1 MGIAVA
7 QKRKRQMTFMLILL
21 MILSAAAMHVT
32 EFNLLDAVIA
42 VPSAI
47 IWMVT
52 NFYPNAESLNN
63 LPSIAA
69 KLKETVFLAIVA
81 TTTSS
86 IFALLFALMS
96 TRSNLKLTII
106 CRLIASFFRNVPD
119 TVWAIVLLLS
129 FGQNIVSGYIA
140 LFFATFGFLTRSFAE
155 TIEEASGSSIEALE
169 ATGATYFQVVFQAI
183 MPSSITQIISWVLFM
198 VETNIRSATLV
209 GMLTGT
215 GIGNLFNLYYRS
227 FDYNSASLVVVL
239 IIIVIIAIEYI
250 SNYVRR
256 VIL

>member
-7 QKRKRQMTFMLILL
+7 QKRQRQMTLMLILL
-21 MILSAAAMHVT
+21 MILSAAAMQVT
-32 EFNLLDAVIA
+32 EFNVLDAVIA
-42 VPSAI
+42 VPNAI

-63 LPSIAA
+63 LHSIIA

-96 TRSNLKLTII
+96 TRSNFKLTII
-106 CRLIASFFRNVPD
+106 CRLIASFFRNIPD

-129 FGQNIVSGYIA
+129 FGQNIVSGYLA

-155 TIEEASGSSIEALE
+155 TIEEVSANSIEALE

-239 IIIVIIAIEYI
+239 IIIVIITIEYI

>member
-1 MGIAVA
+1 MGIEIA
-7 QKRKRQMTFMLILL
+7 QNRQRNITLMFIFLI
-21 MILSAAAMHVT
+21 ILSAASMQIT
-32 EFNLLDAVIA
+32 EFNLVDAITAIPNAMTWMIA
-42 VPSAI
+42 
-47 IWMVT
+47 
-52 NFYPNAESLNN
+52 NFYPNAQSLDN
-63 LPSIAA
+63 LPSILS
-69 KLKETVFLAIVA
+69 KLKETVLLAIV
-81 TTTSS
+81 TTTTAS

-96 TRSNLKLTII
+96 TRSNLILTMT

-129 FGQNIVSGYIA
+129 FGQNIVSGYFA
-140 LFFATFGFLTRSFAE
+140 LFFATFGFLTRSFIE
-155 TIEEASGSSIEALE
+155 TIEEVSTSSVEALE

-198 VETNIRSATLV
+198 IETNIRSSTLV

-215 GIGNLFNLYYRS
+215 GVGHLFNLYYKS

-250 SNYVRR
+250 SNYIRR